1 MRKLKIRWIV
11 GFPLGIFVGYTFIIF
26 YNLLSKGSLTYFET
40 FNLTAIPNINTIIQ
54 YFMLGIIGIL
64 SISLSTMFENLEW
77 TIIKQVLI
85 HTIITTVN
93 ELFICS
99 IGNVIHNNQVT
110 IIFVFITYL
119 IILILCNLIVFKR
132 TNDFVTNLNNQLK
145 NVKELQKKEAI
156 NAKWI

>member
-1 MRKLKIRWIV
+1 MRKLKIRWIA

-156 NAKWI
+156 NAK